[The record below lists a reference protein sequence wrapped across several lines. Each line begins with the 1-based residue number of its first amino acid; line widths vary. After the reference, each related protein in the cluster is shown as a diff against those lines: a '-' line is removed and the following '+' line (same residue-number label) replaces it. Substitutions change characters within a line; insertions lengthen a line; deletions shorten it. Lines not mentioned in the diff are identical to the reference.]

1 MGIGASTARQ
11 GQRQTREHS
20 TALHFH
26 CCSAKPPC
34 KMKMPYSSNPT
45 ESPGRR
51 RENGMAVIVVISLLA
66 IILIYLAGNMRCLNL
81 LKRDLTLIDRQQTR
95 RLAAAP

>member
-1 MGIGASTARQ
+1 
-11 GQRQTREHS
+11 
-20 TALHFH
+20 
-26 CCSAKPPC
+26 
-34 KMKMPYSSNPT
+34 MKMPYSSNPT

-95 RLAAAP
+95 RLAAAPTKAGTNAVPASAMPPEVSQPAGQIR